1 MWLPHILHTNFP
13 IQTMTV
19 YMRTEE
25 GQLAAYSADSV
36 LPRKL
41 RSLLKVIDGKTSL
54 EVYSHTLHAFGD
66 VKGVLRSLDLAGLIR
81 PMSQLPAGAPRAA
94 EASGSNS
101 GNSGNSGGHSKSWA
115 NSQQQNTLQI
125 SRTSANSQFRPS
137 QTTHGP
143 NTTASFMNTRS
154 AHDSQMAYGDPAAS
168 FARSQALARAIDS
181 MSNFVLTNAP
191 EHSFLILKELE
202 QITQLEQL
210 AVTLGGY
217 EQLISHLGAP
227 AQEHLGLIKG
237 LLRDYM

>member
-1 MWLPHILHTNFP
+1 
-13 IQTMTV
+13 MTV

-41 RSLLKVIDGKTSL
+41 RSLLKVIDGKTTL
-54 EVYSHTLHAFGD
+54 DVYTQTLHAFGD
-66 VKGVLRSLDLAGLIR
+66 VQGVLRSLDLAGLLQ
-81 PMSQLPAGAPRAA
+81 PMSQLPPGAARAQA
-94 EASGSNS
+94 QPTNK
-101 GNSGNSGGHSKSWA
+101 SGGSDSTVWGA
-115 NSQQQNTLQI
+115 TQQDPMHI
-125 SRTSANSQFRPS
+125 SRPHASSQFRNSNTS
-137 QTTHGP
+137 QGP
-143 NTTASFMNTRS
+143 VTQASFMNTRS
-154 AHDSQMAYGDPAAS
+154 ASDSQQAYSDPAMS

-191 EHSFLILKELE
+191 EHSFLILKELD

-227 AQEHLGLIKG
+227 AQEHLGMIKG
-237 LLRDYM
+237 LLRQYL

>member
-1 MWLPHILHTNFP
+1 
-13 IQTMTV
+13 MTV

-54 EVYSHTLHAFGD
+54 DVYSHTLHSFGD
-66 VKGVLRSLDLAGLIR
+66 VRGVLKSLDLAGLIR
-81 PMSQLPAGAPRAA
+81 PMSQLPPGAARAPV
-94 EASGSNS
+94 ASGSSS
-101 GNSGNSGGHSKSWA
+101 GDSSGHSSGHSKPWGSI
-115 NSQQQNTLQI
+115 NHDTLQI
-125 SRTSANSQFRPS
+125 SRPQVNSQFMPS
-137 QTTHGP
+137 QTAYSP

-154 AHDSQMAYGDPAAS
+154 AQDSQMAYSDPAAN

-191 EHSFLILKELE
+191 EHSFVILKELE

-217 EQLISHLGAP
+217 EQLISHLGAS
-227 AQEHLGLIKG
+227 AQEHLGIIKA
-237 LLRDYM
+237 LLREHM